1 MLDLGF
7 EGEREEKK
15 RERDWKKREKEENS
29 ICHGSGFLF

>member
-15 RERDWKKREKEENS
+15 RERGWKKREKEENS